1 MLFNSEDLNKASYV
15 ILIQRNLNGV
25 TKEWNEVRIYWV

>member
-1 MLFNSEDLNKASYV
+1 MLFNSEDLSKASYV

-25 TKEWNEVRIYWV
+25 TKE